1 VDWVSLLIG
10 IGAAHAIMLSV
21 FAGVAAQRRS
31 GHAWLA
37 TLFAIL
43 AITVTAILVTHRTEG
58 FVESIAMLIEGV
70 GAWAVGP
77 VLYAFVRN
85 AIDRPLAP
93 RELTAHFSACAAL
106 VALYTLGVLLTPWP
120 AVQWT
125 APAYELGYS
134 LLSAVT
140 FARGRRTADRSARGY
155 WWPLAAL
162 ALMFA
167 VHAGQAMR
175 LLAPELANDVV
186 PLLGA
191 LGASLILL
199 AMLVS
204 QAQRLT
210 GPRYARSALSR
221 AELEGVYAALQRTLD
236 GPPQLYLDLNLSL
249 AQLSAAAGAQAH
261 HASQALSE
269 IGGVSFYEL
278 LTARRVAD
286 AQRRLLDPA
295 NSQVAVDVL
304 GVESGFRSRSAFYSA
319 FKAATGAT
327 PAEYRRTAGKI
338 VSRTLGK
345 DHEDDAARRSRA

>member
-10 IGAAHAIMLSV
+10 IGVAHAAMLSI
-21 FAGVAAQRRS
+21 FAAVAARRRS

-43 AITVTAILVTHRTEG
+43 AVVVTAILVTHRTEG
-58 FVESIAMLIEGV
+58 MVESVALLVEGV

-77 VLYAFVRN
+77 TLYAFVRD

-93 RELTAHFSACAAL
+93 REFTVHFGVCALLAAAH
-106 VALYTLGVLLTPWP
+106 TLAVLLTPWP
-120 AVQWT
+120 QLQWA
-125 APAYELGYS
+125 APPYEFGYS
-134 LLSAVT
+134 LLSALA
-140 FARGRRTADRSARGY
+140 FARGQRTQDRSARGY

-162 ALMFA
+162 ALMFSI
-167 VHAGQAMR
+167 HAGQAMR
-175 LLAPELANDVV
+175 LFAPQLANDAV

-199 AMLVS
+199 AVLVA
-204 QAQRLT
+204 QARRVS
-210 GPRYARSALSR
+210 GPRYARSALTR
-221 AELEGVYAALQRTLD
+221 AELEQIYAALQKTLD
-236 GPPQLYLDLNLSL
+236 GPPPLYLDLDLSL
-249 AQLSAAAGAQAH
+249 AQLSAAAAVPAH

-295 NSQVAVDVL
+295 NVQVAVDVL
-304 GVESGFRSRSAFYSA
+304 GTESGFRSRSAFYAA
-319 FKAATGAT
+319 FKTATGAT
-327 PAEYRRTAGKI
+327 PAEFRRRGGAIVSGTAG
-338 VSRTLGK
+338 
-345 DHEDDAARRSRA
+345 